1 MMWRELVRICTGGG
15 GHRTTQPS
23 ISGAESGPG
32 TEDGEGEALG
42 DGEEP
47 NKDDDAPGEE
57 EEDNASLE
65 AANKSVPSRSMI
77 SLSF

>member
-15 GHRTTQPS
+15 GHRTTQAS
-23 ISGAESGPG
+23 VSGAESGPG

-47 NKDDDAPGEE
+47 HKDDVPGEGD
-57 EEDNASLE
+57 EDNASLE